1 MNNARVGPRLGRLPH
16 RGAGRGHEL
25 AERSGGDN
33 DAGEWGVMLG
43 SDEACMIYGTPAE
56 LRRLLLQAHNALPAA
71 DRYEGLPFDGIG
83 RPPRRSPL
91 T

>member
-1 MNNARVGPRLGRLPH
+1 MNNIEWAH
-16 RGAGRGHEL
+16 ASAGFRIVEPDEVTEL